1 MLRPPGSLPM
11 ATAPSIVV
19 TLVHGTLLFA
29 RWPRLFRIGQYL
41 IRLRRSP
48 RREDIEW
55 HKQDSTFWRRLSKA
69 VGEDCH
75 LTEFEWSGANTVWGR
90 LCAAGAERDFGDGA
104 ARPPAAGTLRAH
116 VACMKRRFPDARQV
130 LIAHSHGGN
139 VCLAALRDRDTRA
152 AVQGLAC
159 LSTPFV
165 NVRSRADSVVL
176 TDFLQGAGYLVFSA
190 VLFGSI
196 YWVSRRIPDPWDTWL
211 WVAVFMLAVF
221 AWAIFDARTET
232 RRQALRR
239 WGMTRQ
245 VAMPETAV
253 FVLLADG
260 DEALLALKIAE
271 GVNAALRGMW
281 RLASVLPLRVFAV
294 QRRWGSEFRVAVVY
308 VAAAVAAFIWLL
320 RNDTSEMSITL
331 VAKGIVVAL
340 FVPGV
345 ILFAWSLL
353 LALPALLIT
362 PIGFVAL
369 GLLRWLAF
377 GWGGSFGVEMTA
389 ETCPVG
395 TATITRLGPRLGP
408 RGLRHG
414 YSYNDR
420 RSPILLARFIA
431 SVANTSAPGRGT
443 LPTAAAADPRSRIAH
458 TGKDNVSPMD

>member
-1 MLRPPGSLPM
+1 M

-19 TLVHGTLLFA
+19 TLVHGTVLFA
-29 RWPRLFRIGQYL
+29 RWPRLFRIGQSL
-41 IRLRRSP
+41 SRLRRS
-48 RREDIEW
+48 RRQESIEW

-69 VGEDCH
+69 VGENCH
-75 LTEFEWSGANTVWGR
+75 LTEFEWSGANSVWGR
-90 LCAAGAERDFGDGA
+90 LCAAGAERDFTDGA

-116 VACMKRRFPDARQV
+116 IACVNQRFPDARQV
-130 LIAHSHGGN
+130 LVAHSHGGN
-139 VCLAALRDRDTRA
+139 VCLAALRDHDTRA

-165 NVRSRADSVVL
+165 SVRSRADSVAL
-176 TDFLQGAGYLVFSA
+176 TSFLQGAGFVVFLV

-196 YWVSRRIPDPWDTWL
+196 GWVSQRIPAPWDTWV
-211 WVAVFMLAVF
+211 WGAGFMLASV
-221 AWAIFDARTET
+221 AWAIVDARTET
-232 RRQALRR
+232 RRHALRR

-245 VAMPETAV
+245 VAMNETAV

-294 QRRWGSEFRVAVVY
+294 QRRWGNESRVAVIY
-308 VAAAVAAFIWLL
+308 AAAAGAAFIWLL
-320 RNDTSEMSITL
+320 RSDTSEMSLTL
-331 VAKGIVVAL
+331 VAKGIVAAL
-340 FVPGV
+340 FIPGAF
-345 ILFAWSLL
+345 LFAWSLL

-362 PIGFVAL
+362 PIGFAAL

-377 GWGGSFGVEMTA
+377 GWGGSFEVEMTA

-395 TATITRLGPRLGP
+395 TAMITRLGPRLGP

-420 RSPILLARFIA
+420 RSPILIARFIA
-431 SVANTSAPGRGT
+431 SVANTGAHGRDT
-443 LPTAAAADPRSRIAH
+443 VPPAVVEEPRSRPVH
-458 TGKDNVSPMD
+458 PGE